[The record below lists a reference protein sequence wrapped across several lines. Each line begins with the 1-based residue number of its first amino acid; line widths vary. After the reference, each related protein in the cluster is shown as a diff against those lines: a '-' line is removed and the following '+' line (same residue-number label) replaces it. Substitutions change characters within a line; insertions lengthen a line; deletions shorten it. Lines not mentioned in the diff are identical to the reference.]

1 MLFSHSHGAGRRR
14 RHPQGD
20 SMNTPLKRSCLALM
34 LSAALAGPA
43 FAGADNGMDPFTG
56 DSYAYFN
63 GGNIGNL
70 HEGFFEAGAP
80 RAGESTYR
88 VTRLAQAAVT
98 DVRAADRKLAAVLDR
113 GQPTPVFND
122 MTGG

>member
-1 MLFSHSHGAGRRR
+1 
-14 RHPQGD
+14 
-20 SMNTPLKRSCLALM
+20 MNTPLKQSCLALV
-34 LSAALAGPA
+34 LSAAFAGPA

-63 GGNIGNL
+63 GGNIGDL
-70 HEGFFEAGAP
+70 HEGFFEASAP
-80 RAGESTYR
+80 RAGDSRYR
-88 VTRLAQAAVT
+88 VTRLAQAALT
-98 DVRAADRKLAAVLDR
+98 DVRAADRKLAAALDR